1 MSGDV
6 RTRAALERVA
16 VTHGLDEPQTEA
28 LARYV
33 DLLLGW
39 RKANVTG
46 LTDPVAVV
54 DTLIG
59 DSLALLDVPALKTRE
74 AGAWLDLGAGAGI
87 PGIPLAVALPG
98 VRITLLD
105 AVAKKC
111 AFLEEAVRA
120 AGLEERA
127 TVICARSERHAAEGA
142 PGREAYDV
150 VLARAV
156 SELAVVVELAA
167 PLLAEDGAAARQQDA
182 ARAAGGAGCGRGG
195 GGALRPRRRGAAAPR
210 RIAARRRRLRRV
222 PQGRAGSG
230 LAAAARGHGG
240 QEAARGLTPGS
251 PASPRPAVAPPAA
264 PASLLVSVPP
274 ETRGR
279 SSRRCA
285 MRTA

>member
-1 MSGDV
+1 MSGDA

-16 VTHGLDEPQTEA
+16 ATHGLDEPQTEA

-59 DSLALLDVPALKTRE
+59 DSLALLDVPDLKTRE

-120 AGLEERA
+120 AGLAGRA

-167 PLLAEDGAAARQQDA
+167 PLLADGWAAARQQDA
-182 ARAAGGAGCGRGG
+182 ARVAGGAG
-195 GGALRPRRRGAAAPR
+195 LRL
-210 RIAARRRRLRRV
+210 RRRR
-222 PQGRAGSG
+222 S
-230 LAAAARGHGG
+230 AAASPPRLRCRSTRRLSTTPSAPCTARSRRPRTGFRGARGWRPRGRSG
-240 QEAARGLTPGS
+240 TDPRLARS
-251 PASPRPAVAPPAA
+251 SPRPAACPPDAPH
-264 PASLLVSVPP
+264 L
-274 ETRGR
+274 
-279 SSRRCA
+279 C
-285 MRTA
+285 